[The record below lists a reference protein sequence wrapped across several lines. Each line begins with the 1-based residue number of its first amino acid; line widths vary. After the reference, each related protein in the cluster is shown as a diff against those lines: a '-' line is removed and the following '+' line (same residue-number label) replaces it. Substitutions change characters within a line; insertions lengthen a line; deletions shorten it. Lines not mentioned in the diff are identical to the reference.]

1 MKKGLSLLL
10 VSAAFA
16 TPMFAVENG
25 TQMLTSV
32 NETAVTTETAIT
44 DSVAQKEQTTW
55 EKIISHMPKFSGY
68 LQTGWN
74 WSKTSATGSRA
85 SSSFQA
91 KRLRLIMDGNV
102 GEKVDFRLQIEAFN
116 GIAGSTN
123 GNGQKTVQVMD
134 AFATLKLMPELK
146 IRAGQFYTPL
156 GYENYDISPKTLETV
171 DFSNI
176 VYRMACRNPYEYNVI
191 DYGRDLGVMIMGDA
205 FDSGKGFRYL
215 HYDLALTNGSLPTKD
230 DRNSS
235 KDVYASVTVRPM
247 KYFNIKTTYNYGR
260 YSTQN
265 IGGTPGVPGVPAVPA
280 VAGVGSGK
288 YSPMNRMVVGAWYND
303 PQGLDLR
310 AEYGLMKSKVNGI
323 KFIDEQGAYF
333 LAAYHLNKWLP
344 MVRWDMYKDSS
355 EQGAAGVVTGN
366 NKTTTNNYNRILL
379 GVNYQLYKNVTIQF
393 NYHHYFYNKDVEAA
407 NGYAATNQIQLMGRF
422 AF

>member
-215 HYDLALTNGSLPTKD
+215 HYALALTNGSLPTKD
-230 DRNSS
+230 DRNTSQ
-235 KDVYASVTVRPM
+235 DVYASVTVRPM

-265 IGGTPGVPGVPAVPA
+265 IGGST
-280 VAGVGSGK
+280 GVGSGK

-310 AEYGLMKSKVNGI
+310 AEYGLMKSKVDGV

-333 LAAYHLNKWLP
+333 LAAYHINKWLP

>member
-265 IGGTPGVPGVPAVPA
+265 IGGST
-280 VAGVGSGK
+280 GVGSGK

-310 AEYGLMKSKVNGI
+310 AEYGLMKSKVDGV

-333 LAAYHLNKWLP
+333 LAAYHINKWLP

>member
-134 AFATLKLMPELK
+134 AFVTLKLMPELK

-265 IGGTPGVPGVPAVPA
+265 IGGST
-280 VAGVGSGK
+280 GVGSGK

-310 AEYGLMKSKVNGI
+310 AEYGLMKSKVDGV

-333 LAAYHLNKWLP
+333 LAAYHINKWLP

>member
-235 KDVYASVTVRPM
+235 KDIYASVTVRPM

-265 IGGTPGVPGVPAVPA
+265 IGGST
-280 VAGVGSGK
+280 GVGSGK

-310 AEYGLMKSKVNGI
+310 AEYGLMKSKVDGV

-333 LAAYHLNKWLP
+333 LAAYHINKWLP

-366 NKTTTNNYNRILL
+366 NKATTNNYNRVLV
-379 GVNYQLYKNVTIQF
+379 GVNYQLFKNVTIQF
-393 NYHHYFYNKDVEAA
+393 NYHHYFYNKDVKAA
-407 NGYAATNQIQLMGRF
+407 NGYAANNQIQLMGRF

>member
-191 DYGRDLGVMIMGDA
+191 DYGRDLGVMMMGDA

-265 IGGTPGVPGVPAVPA
+265 IGGST
-280 VAGVGSGK
+280 GVGSGK

-310 AEYGLMKSKVNGI
+310 AEYGLMKSKVDGV

-333 LAAYHLNKWLP
+333 LAAYHINKWLP